1 LLIVQLVGGV
11 TAFQLRL
18 VPELVV
24 PEAARPVGA
33 LGEVAQVPP
42 PLPPVPVSAAVCVA
56 LSITV
61 NVPLAAPDAVGA
73 KYT

>member
-1 LLIVQLVGGV
+1 VSAV
-11 TAFQLRL
+11 QLRL

-33 LGEVAQVPP
+33 LGVAVQLP
-42 PLPPVPVSAAVCVA
+42 PLPPVPLREDVCGLFVA
-56 LSITV
+56 LSVTV
-61 NVPLAAPDAVGA
+61 SVPLAAPEEVGA